1 MIRTAFGAVF
11 VSLLCGVAFAQT
23 QNQQRPPQSNR
34 TQAQQPAA
42 AQKPAATPPKD
53 EAQPATQPA
62 AEQRPVRT
70 ETRNFDSWSVS
81 CAEFENPATTRCAA
95 TLQVV
100 PQDSKQVVFAW
111 TIAVGDDK
119 KLVSSLITPT
129 GVQLMPGIEL
139 KLGKA
144 NARKVAYTSCTP
156 RQCAGAIQ
164 VDELLVKDATQ
175 AGAAEAAIQ
184 MVDGR
189 TIRFNFPVKGLDA
202 AVAQLRK

>member
-11 VSLLCGVAFAQT
+11 VSLLCGAAFAQT
-23 QNQQRPPQSNR
+23 QNQQRPPQGNR
-34 TQAQQPAA
+34 TQTQQPATPPAA
-42 AQKPAATPPKD
+42 AQPKEQAEPAA
-53 EAQPATQPA
+53 QPA
-62 AEQRPVRT
+62 AEPRPIRT

-81 CAEFENPATTRCAA
+81 CAEFENPKTTRCAA

-100 PQDSKQVVFAW
+100 PQDIKQVVFAW

-129 GVQLMPGIEL
+129 GVQLTPGIEL

-144 NARKVAYTSCTP
+144 NARKVAFTSCTP
-156 RQCAGAIQ
+156 RQCAGSIQ
-164 VDELLVKDATQ
+164 VDESLVKDATQ